1 MHREISYADEKFQQQ
16 SRLSLYAFTAI
27 VGLLLL
33 GDLVFGT
40 EAWKGFAKWF
50 GTSWGL
56 PLPTTNEVFGLPL
69 ALYAAM
75 LGGARA
81 LYGSVNSLLDKRI
94 GADLALAIVAV
105 VAITPWFKEYIVAAE
120 VVFIGLVGECLEH
133 LTFARTQRAVRK
145 LVEIFPRRCWR
156 LRDGQEERIL
166 VADLRV
172 GDRVVV
178 KPGARVP
185 ADGVV
190 LEGRSAVDV
199 SALTGESLPLDK
211 GPGDEVLAGSLN
223 QFGALTFEVKRVAEQ
238 TVAGRVIELT
248 AKALQNKSPVER
260 TADRLARYFLP
271 VVLGL
276 ALVTFLI
283 GFAFHLLVF
292 NLRSYGRSTD
302 VDLTFMQSV
311 VKPSAYPAFTIL
323 VVACPCALILATPA
337 AVIATLGRLAGT
349 GVLIK
354 GGAAL
359 ERLAG
364 VRAFAFD
371 KTGTLTEGRLELGD
385 VVAGEGIAP
394 DELLRLA
401 ATAEQRSEHPLARL
415 IVREA
420 TNKHLS
426 LDPIDDFQ
434 AHPGSGVTVRTAS
447 ATILVGNRRLLE
459 EQGVVLSADVI
470 ALVERLDAAGQTV
483 LLVAYSGRVLGAIGA
498 RDRARPEA
506 QEVLAKLRALGIA
519 DLAMLTGDR
528 AAVANNVAANL
539 GLSEVRAELLPEEK
553 AAFIAKWQ
561 EEKKAVAMVGDGIN
575 DAPALSRA
583 TVGLAIGGT
592 GSDIAA
598 EAGDVVLM
606 GDPLQPLPLL
616 VGLSRETVRII
627 RQNIIVFAFAVN
639 AVGIVLFAWV
649 WPLLAPATW
658 AKHSVLAGVLFH
670 QAGSLLVL
678 LNSMRLLWFREY
690 AAPNPALQT
699 ARARVVG
706 FNDWLERHF
715 DVEDALHWLTH
726 HWRKAALAALALL
739 LVAWALSGWTQ
750 INADEIG
757 IVTRFGAPASNDLQ
771 PGLHW
776 CFPWPIE
783 TVYRVQPDRIHT
795 VEVGF
800 RTVSGRVASPAARVW
815 SSPHGGDGLLRMPE
829 EAVMITGDG
838 NLIELQGSVRYSIA
852 NPRVYL
858 FEVRDADSL
867 VRSAAES
874 VLRETVAGETFGEL
888 LTIDRGAFQQEVL
901 RRLIERCQLAGPQG
915 LGIRLEG
922 VSLHDLHPPQ
932 EVVQAY
938 HKVNNEM
945 EKRDQVI
952 NEAKRDTMS
961 QEREAEAKKLEKI
974 RQEQAKADNAVKLAQ
989 ARQAEF
995 LARYKVRT
1003 ELSSAEEWGL
1013 LRDALHAYANG
1024 QDPDGVTRD
1033 YQRRRGEQLAT
1044 RAALIDF
1051 ARYWEKLSAALAGRE
1066 KIVIDADKVPGR
1078 THLWMVPIEP
1088 FQFPFP
1094 GMLPPRRSNE
1104 EQ

>member
-1 MHREISYADEKFQQQ
+1 MHREISYADEKFQQE
-16 SRLSLYAFTAI
+16 SRLTLYVFTAA

-33 GDLVFGT
+33 GDLVFAT
-40 EAWKGFAKWF
+40 ESWKSLAVWF
-50 GTSWGL
+50 GTSWGV
-56 PLPTTNEVFGLPL
+56 PLPTTNLVFGLPL

-75 LGGARA
+75 IGGARA
-81 LYGSVNSLLDKRI
+81 LYGSVNALLDKRV
-94 GADLALAIVAV
+94 GADLALAIAAVA
-105 VAITPWFKEYIVAAE
+105 AILFKEYAVAAE

-156 LRDGQEERIL
+156 LRDGQEERVL

-190 LEGRSAVDV
+190 LDGRSAVDV

-223 QFGALTFEVKRVAEQ
+223 QFGALTVEAKRVAEQ

-248 AKALQNKSPVER
+248 AKALKDKSHVER

-271 VVLGL
+271 VVLSL
-276 ALVTFLI
+276 ALFTFLV
-283 GFAFHLLVF
+283 GFAI
-292 NLRSYGRSTD
+292 NLRSYTRSTD
-302 VDLTFMQSV
+302 SELSFSEAVL
-311 VKPSAYPAFTIL
+311 KPSGYPALAIL

-337 AVIATLGRLAGT
+337 AVIAALGRLAGT

-359 ERLAG
+359 ERLAT
-364 VRAFAFD
+364 VKTFAFD
-371 KTGTLTEGRLELGD
+371 KTGTLTEARLELGD
-385 VVAGEGIAP
+385 VAGIEGVAP

-420 TNKHLS
+420 TNKQLT
-426 LDPIDDFQ
+426 LDNPDDFQ
-434 AHPGSGVTVRTAS
+434 AHPGSGVTVRTAN
-447 ATILVGNRRLLE
+447 ATIVVGNRRLLE
-459 EQGVVLSADVI
+459 EQGVVLSPEVT
-470 ALVERLDAAGQTV
+470 ALVERLDATGQTV
-483 LLVAYSGRVLGAIGA
+483 LLVAAGGRVLGAIGA
-498 RDRARPEA
+498 RDRVRPEA
-506 QEVLAKLRALGIA
+506 QETLAKLRALGVT

-528 AAVANNVAANL
+528 AAVANSVAADL
-539 GLSEVRAELLPEEK
+539 GLTEVHAELLPEEK
-553 AAFIAKWQ
+553 AEFIAKWQ
-561 EEKKAVAMVGDGIN
+561 EAKKAVAMVGDGVN

-592 GSDIAA
+592 GADIAA

-606 GDPLQPLPLL
+606 GDPLRPLPLL

-627 RQNIIVFAFAVN
+627 RQNIVVFAFIVN

-649 WPLLAPATW
+649 WPLVAPAAW
-658 AKHSVLAGVLFH
+658 AKHSVLGGVLFH

-678 LNSMRLLWFREY
+678 LNSMRLLWFREQ
-690 AAPNPALQT
+690 AAPSPALET
-699 ARARVVG
+699 ARARAVG
-706 FNDWLERHF
+706 FNAWLERYF
-715 DVEDALHWLTH
+715 DVEEGLHWLTH
-726 HWRKAALAALALL
+726 HWRKTAVAALALVL
-739 LVAWALSGWTQ
+739 AVWALSGWTQ

-757 IVTRFGAPASNDLQ
+757 VVTRFGAPLADDLQ

-800 RTVSGRVASPAARVW
+800 RTVPGSAAAPTARVW
-815 SSPHGGDGLLRMPE
+815 SSPHGGDGLLRMPD

-838 NLIELQGSVRYSIA
+838 NLIELQGSVRYSVSDR
-852 NPRVYL
+852 RVYL
-858 FEVRDADSL
+858 FEVRDVDSL
-867 VRSAAES
+867 LRSAAES
-874 VLRETVAGETFGEL
+874 VLRETVAGKTFAEL
-888 LTIDRGAFQQEVL
+888 LTTDRGQFQEEVL
-901 RRLIERCQLAGPQG
+901 RRLRERCTLARPEG

-922 VSLHDLHPPQ
+922 VSLRELHPPQ
-932 EVVQAY
+932 EVVQSYYEVTKA
-938 HKVNNEM
+938 M
-945 EKRDQVI
+945 EKRDQMV
-952 NEAKRDTMS
+952 NEAKAQALS
-961 QEREAEAKKLEKI
+961 QEREAEGKKVQKI
-974 RQEQAKADNAVKLAQ
+974 RQEQALADDKVKLAEAQ
-989 ARQAEF
+989 QAEF
-995 LARYKVRT
+995 LARYKART
-1003 ELSSAEEWGL
+1003 ELSPVEEWGL

-1024 QDPDGVTRD
+1024 QDPDGVARD
-1033 YQRRRGEQLAT
+1033 YQRRRGELLAT

-1051 ARYWEKLSAALAGRE
+1051 ARYWEKLSAALVGRD

-1088 FQFPFP
+1088 FPFP
-1094 GMLPPRRSNE
+1094 LPGMMPPRRGSE
-1104 EQ
+1104 DQETPK

>member
-1 MHREISYADEKFQQQ
+1 MHREFSYADEKFQQE
-16 SRLSLYAFTAI
+16 SRLSLYAFTAA

-33 GDLVFGT
+33 GDLVFAT
-40 EAWKGFAKWF
+40 EWWKSFATWF
-50 GTSWGL
+50 GSAWGV
-56 PLPTTNEVFGLPL
+56 PLPTTNQIFGLPL

-81 LYGSVNSLLDKRI
+81 LYGSVNAVLDKRV
-94 GADLALAIVAV
+94 GADLALAIAAVA
-105 VAITPWFKEYIVAAE
+105 AILFKEYAVAAE

-156 LRDGQEERIL
+156 LRDGREERVL

-172 GDRVVV
+172 GDHVVV

-223 QFGALTFEVKRVAEQ
+223 QFGALTFEAKRVAEQ

-248 AKALQNKSPVER
+248 AKALKNKSPVER

-276 ALVTFLI
+276 ALVTFLV
-283 GFAFHLLVF
+283 GFAINFRF
-292 NLRSYGRSTD
+292 YARSPDSELSFKEA
-302 VDLTFMQSV
+302 VL
-311 VKPSAYPAFTIL
+311 KPSGYPALAIL

-337 AVIATLGRLAGT
+337 AVIAALGRLAGT
-349 GVLIK
+349 GVLLK

-371 KTGTLTEGRLELGD
+371 KTGTLTEGRLGLGE
-385 VVAGEGIAP
+385 VVPVEGVTP

-401 ATAEQRSEHPLARL
+401 ASAEQRSEHPLARL

-420 TNKHLS
+420 ANKNLP
-426 LDPIDDFQ
+426 LDSADDFQ
-434 AHPGSGVTVRTAS
+434 AHPGCGVTVRTVN

-459 EQGVVLSADVI
+459 EQGMALSPEVI

-483 LLVAYSGRVLGAIGA
+483 LLVASGGHVLGAIGA
-498 RDRARPEA
+498 RDRVRPEA
-506 QEVLAKLRALGIA
+506 QETLARLHALGIS

-528 AAVANNVAANL
+528 AAVANNVAADL
-539 GLSEVRAELLPEEK
+539 GLTEVRAELLPEEK
-553 AAFIAKWQ
+553 AEFIARWQ
-561 EEKKAVAMVGDGIN
+561 EEKKAVAMVGDGVN

-606 GDPLQPLPLL
+606 GDPLRPLPLL

-627 RQNIIVFAFAVN
+627 RQNIVVFAFAVN
-639 AVGIVLFAWV
+639 AIGIVLFAWV
-649 WPLLAPATW
+649 WPLVAPASW
-658 AKHSVLAGVLFH
+658 AKHSVLGGVLFH

-678 LNSMRLLWFREY
+678 FNSMRLLWFREH
-690 AAPNPALQT
+690 AAPSPALAT
-699 ARARVVG
+699 ARDRFVG
-706 FNDWLERHF
+706 FNVWLEHHF
-715 DVEDALHWLTH
+715 DVEEVLHWLTH
-726 HWRKAALAALALL
+726 NWRKAAFAALALVL
-739 LVAWALSGWTQ
+739 ALWALSGWTQ

-757 IVTRFGAPASNDLQ
+757 VVTRFGAPQADDLR

-776 CFPWPIE
+776 RFPWPIE
-783 TVYRVQPDRIHT
+783 TVHRVQPDRIHT

-800 RTVSGRVASPAARVW
+800 RTVPGRMSAPAARVW

-838 NLIELQGSVRYSIA
+838 NLIELQGSVRYSVSDA
-852 NPRVYL
+852 RVYL

-867 VRSAAES
+867 LRSAAES
-874 VLRETVAGETFGEL
+874 VLRETVAGETFAEL
-888 LTIDRGAFQQEVL
+888 LTTDRGPFQEEVL
-901 RRLIERCQLAGPQG
+901 RRLRERCQLARPGG

-932 EVVQAY
+932 EVVQSY
-938 HKVNNEM
+938 HEVTKAM
-945 EKRDQVI
+945 EKRDQMV
-952 NEAKRDTMS
+952 NEAK
-961 QEREAEAKKLEKI
+961 AEALSKERTAEANKQQSIL
-974 RQEQAKADNAVKLAQ
+974 QAQAEADNKVKLAQ
-989 ARQAEF
+989 ARQADF
-995 LARYKVRT
+995 LARYKART
-1003 ELSSAEEWGL
+1003 ELSPGEEWGL
-1013 LRDALHAYANG
+1013 LRDALHAYADG
-1024 QDPDGVTRD
+1024 QDADGVARD
-1033 YQRRRGEQLAT
+1033 YQRRRGEMLAT
-1044 RAALIDF
+1044 RAALVDF
-1051 ARYWEKLSAALAGRE
+1051 ARYWEKLTAALAGRE

-1088 FQFPFP
+1088 FPFP
-1094 GMLPPRRSNE
+1094 LPGMMLPRRE
-1104 EQ
+1104 DPETPK